1 MCQEKLDDPK
11 LVALL
16 LDANLPLKKG
26 GFEKELRLLILR
38 YFERQLKEIPK
49 SSLPFS
55 EKMICL
61 KKARQAIMKLKQGEL
76 VAI

>member
-1 MCQEKLDDPK
+1 
-11 LVALL
+11 
-16 LDANLPLKKG
+16 
-26 GFEKELRLLILR
+26 KELRLLILR

-49 SSLPFS
+49 SPLSFS
-55 EKMICL
+55 EKMNAL

>member
-1 MCQEKLDDPK
+1 
-11 LVALL
+11 
-16 LDANLPLKKG
+16 
-26 GFEKELRLLILR
+26 
-38 YFERQLKEIPK
+38 
-49 SSLPFS
+49 SFS